1 MKKYIA
7 IIIICISFGVT
18 AQTQANI
25 FDDTAEPAEQG
36 NRTDAY
42 SDVTEKEP
50 EVAYSP
56 GNPGEDPV
64 PIDDYIPLLLI
75 IAAGLIAYKTYGRK
89 QLLK

>member
-7 IIIICISFGVT
+7 IIIIFISFGVT

-36 NRTDAY
+36 TRTDTY
-42 SDVTEKEP
+42 SDVPEKEP

-56 GNPGEDPV
+56 GNPGEPV
-64 PIDDYIPLLLI
+64 PIDDYLPLLVI
-75 IAAGLIAYKTYGRK
+75 IAAGLITYKTYGRK
-89 QLLK
+89 SLS